1 MSIQSFD
8 HFYQPLK
15 GAKTKRSK
23 THKRDKINI
32 HGLRFHLAEGDVVM
46 QPACYAHSVLT
57 GQALAADGSTRR
69 ALVHGWEGL
78 DLRDTR
84 RATVV
89 FNSFGTDCGR
99 GYIAQWLKR
108 YGRDN
113 LLSLLSIRKWKLA
126 LAAWRKFQVQE
137 NLNTAISLFHTEMS
151 VRSVLSRSDI
161 LEHFE
166 AFVAMVSIW
175 KLTSFPNWSRQRSPE
190 EKNRSLANL
199 KKGI

>member
-8 HFYQPLK
+8 HFYQPLM
-15 GAKTKRSK
+15 GAKIKRSK

-32 HGLRFHLAEGDVVM
+32 HGLRFHLAEERDVVM

-57 GQALAADGSTRR
+57 VQALAADGSTRW

-108 YGRDN
+108 YGSDN
-113 LLSLLSIRKWKLA
+113 LLSLLTIRKWKLA
-126 LAAWRKFQVQE
+126 LAAWRKFQVQV
-137 NLNTAISLFHTEMS
+137 NLNPAISPFHTETS
-151 VRSVLSRSDI
+151 VRSFLSRSDI
-161 LEHFE
+161 LEHF
-166 AFVAMVSIW
+166 
-175 KLTSFPNWSRQRSPE
+175 
-190 EKNRSLANL
+190 
-199 KKGI
+199 